1 MKKKLVHVIEDEED
15 ISKLI
20 EYNLLSQGF
29 NVVCAENGDVALKSI
44 KEEKGDLVLL
54 DIMLPGID
62 GYRVC
67 EIIKSNDSTRDLPII
82 MLTAKSQEE
91 EIVKGLEMGADD
103 YITKPISQK
112 LLIARVQNV
121 MRRSAN
127 QLISEDEIIEIGE
140 IVIEPKKHK
149 VLLAGEEIMLTPSEY
164 DILFLL
170 AKRRGWVFTRS
181 QIVDSIRGAHYE
193 VTDRTIDFQMVG
205 LRKKLQKMGKEI
217 QTIRGIGYRFRE
229 DS

>member
-1 MKKKLVHVIEDEED
+1 MKKKLVHVVEDEED

-29 NVVCAENGDVALKSI
+29 NVVCSENGDVALKSI

-103 YITKPISQK
+103 YITKPFSQK
-112 LLIARVQNV
+112 VLIARVQNV
-121 MRRSAN
+121 LRRSAN

-193 VTDRTIDFQMVG
+193 VTDRT
-205 LRKKLQKMGKEI
+205 RC
-217 QTIRGIGYRFRE
+217 
-229 DS
+229 